1 MLYLTLFEITMIVV
15 LIVDISG
22 ITSHISRWI
31 SHWLTEGKFV
41 VDDII
46 TNLGNCSFCINF
58 WAGLIYL
65 LVTNQFSIFA
75 LMFVL
80 LCSFFTET
88 IVGMLY
94 FVKDWI
100 AKIISKLTPK
110 E

>member
-15 LIVDISG
+15 LVVDISG

-31 SHWLTEGKFV
+31 SNWLTKGKYV
-41 VDDII
+41 ADDII
-46 TNLGNCSFCINF
+46 TNLGNCSFCVNF

-75 LMFVL
+75 LLFVL

-88 IVGMLY
+88 IAGLLF
-94 FVKDWI
+94 FVKDWLN
-100 AKIISKLTPK
+100 KIISTLTPK
-110 E
+110 K